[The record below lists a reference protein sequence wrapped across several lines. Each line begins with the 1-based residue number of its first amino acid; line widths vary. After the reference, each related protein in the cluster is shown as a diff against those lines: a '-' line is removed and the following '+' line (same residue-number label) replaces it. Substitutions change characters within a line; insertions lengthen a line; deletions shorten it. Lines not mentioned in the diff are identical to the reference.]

1 MTLHPLPSKSPL
13 QEETVHLHPTV
24 GKMLNLG
31 ADLLQKGTLP
41 PFPPFSI
48 PSAPAFYTPGS
59 RCHGRFGSLQHRE
72 AWGGL
77 VQRAVGSCNVWRGEY
92 RNRRVAGRHSGK
104 RAPTPEAGR
113 RGTKGPGRG
122 LVPASQALVNG
133 PCNYALCMWH
143 LEVLK
148 LIADGCNFWLMFP

>member
-13 QEETVHLHPTV
+13 QEETVHLHLTM
-24 GKMLNLG
+24 GKTLNLR
-31 ADLLQKGTLP
+31 ADLPQKGTLS
-41 PFPPFSI
+41 PFPSSSI
-48 PSAPAFYTPGS
+48 PSAPAFYTAGS
-59 RCHGRFGSLQHRE
+59 LCHGCFGSLQCRE

-77 VQRAVGSCNVWRGEY
+77 VQRAVRSCNVWRGEY

-104 RAPTPEAGR
+104 MAQYPEAGR
-113 RGTKGPGRG
+113 RGTEGPGRG
-122 LVPASQALVNG
+122 LVPASQALVNS